1 MQIFVTLRYDLH
13 DIGGSSN
20 VIIDSSTSS
29 MRGGWGKGG
38 LVPPPLKAHSPHLYY
53 RLSKKLFILLH
64 LWIFPKFAGL
74 FYERPFKPL
83 NTLSNKV

>member
-29 MRGGWGKGG
+29 MRGGWGEGG
-38 LVPPPLKAHSPHLYY
+38 
-53 RLSKKLFILLH
+53 
-64 LWIFPKFAGL
+64 G
-74 FYERPFKPL
+74 
-83 NTLSNKV
+83 

>member
-13 DIGGSSN
+13 YIGGSSN

-29 MRGGWGKGG
+29 MRGGWGEGR
-38 LVPPPLKAHSPHLYY
+38 LVSPPLKAYSAHLYY
-53 RLSKKLFILLH
+53 GLSTKMFILLH